1 MKGTELARH
10 VAYQEMPCSREELEY
25 VMHLSK
31 NVIRKMTDTEYIRF
45 FNRRRKLKVW
55 AKQNNIKIW

>member
-31 NVIRKMTDTEYIRF
+31 DVIRKMTDTEYIRF
-45 FNRRRKLKVW
+45 FNRRRKLKV
-55 AKQNNIKIW
+55 